1 MSHSK
6 SSSIP
11 TRPESP
17 ATGLFQDSRDRVLGR
32 IRSSLGR
39 TGSSLRKVDT
49 SPVIGPRPEIQGS
62 LLDRF
67 CEQSLRLSA
76 SVDLLESL
84 GDVPAAARA
93 YLQTLGLPLKA
104 VCWPS
109 LADLGWQEQGMQV
122 EARPPSRSVESTD
135 LVGITGCFAAVAET
149 GTLALRSGPE
159 APASMAL
166 LPETHLAVVYEHQI
180 LGSMEEVFG
189 RLRSEGSA
197 LEAMPR
203 ALNFIS
209 GPSRTADIEQ
219 TLVLGAHGPY
229 RVHLLV
235 IRTALGAL

>member
-6 SSSIP
+6 SSNLP
-11 TRPESP
+11 PRPDTP

-39 TGSSLRKVDT
+39 SGASLRRVDT
-49 SPVIGPRPEIQGS
+49 SPVIGPRPEMTVP
-62 LLDRF
+62 LVDRF
-67 CEQSLRLSA
+67 IEQSLRLSA
-76 SVDLLESL
+76 TVDRVESI
-84 GDVPAAARA
+84 DAVPSAVAG
-93 YLQTLGLPLKA
+93 YLCGLKLPSQA

-109 LADLGWQEQGMQV
+109 LSGWNWAEHGLTV
-122 EARPPSRSVESTD
+122 EARPPSRALDSTD

-149 GTLALRSGPE
+149 GTLALRSGPD

-166 LPETHLAVVYEHQI
+166 LPETHIAVVHESQI
-180 LGSMEEVFG
+180 VASMEEVFAQ
-189 RLRSEGSA
+189 LRTEGSA
-197 LEAMPR
+197 LAAMPR

-229 RVHLLV
+229 RVHLV
-235 IRTALGAL
+235 VVR